1 NCGISLAP
9 LAVQGWPPPPMELL
23 GDAAGY
29 RFDSFHEYVEALERR
44 PPATNAALLV
54 GHTTL
59 RHRHLEDIGRAATPR
74 ELAAM
79 TETLEQAMTA
89 GAIGLST
96 GLDYPAARPAPTEEV
111 VHLATAAAAHGGLY
125 VTHTRDYFDAVEEA
139 LDEAF

>member
-9 LAVQGWPPPPMELL
+9 LAVQRWPPPPMELL
-23 GDAAGY
+23 GGATGY
-29 RFDSFHEYVEALERR
+29 RFDCFQEYGEPRERR
-44 PPATNAALLV
+44 PPPTNAALLV
-54 GHTTL
+54 GQTTL
-59 RHRHLEDIGRAATPR
+59 RHPHPEHIGRAATPDER
-74 ELAAM
+74 APM
-79 TETLEQAMTA
+79 TEPLEQAMTA

-111 VHLATAAAAHGGLY
+111 VHLATAAAAHRGLY